1 MPSASEFRHQDV
13 SAVPPGFHVRT
24 IRAGKHEL
32 RIAFP
37 KGARK
42 KGSGQL
48 ISILHPKKERNPE
61 TCGGHLNLVRAKI
74 AAMEIPL
81 EVVGNGFGRGFENAL
96 IETDAKNPMEIGEYW
111 EKFKAKLSELIESAK
126 DHGFARNPIAKR
138 SKGHIAFTE
147 EYEFFHGKGGKVYRA
162 PLYAKIDRST
172 GYRSPAQFEATK
184 SDWEAP
190 GYEHRKRNYTEQ
202 VKTSDGRTVFIDV
215 LESGGRWMAEGYPV
229 IKGKVKHVGKPHVAY
244 GASESAAYDALV
256 EKLDKNPAKGRRK
269 AKKNLDEIDAAAALA
284 GEFKG
289 SPAESVREVSTDL
302 GKHRDDFAHLAWL
315 YELVFHPAYDRTKL
329 EPKAVAK
336 VFHEIYENDDSVKT
350 STQAWEKTAK
360 EFGTVF
366 LVFDFSG
373 DEIELVSTAKGEQLE
388 FLGGNQASF
397 AQHLGVF
404 RVKPRH
410 DRDDLGD
417 LVGITYLAQ
426 KEQFGDTKV
435 RPYYHVFGEDGG
447 SFPRAFFDEL
457 NKRIVITGGSYRLDE
472 AKLGIIN

>member
-1 MPSASEFRHQDV
+1 MSSASKFRHQDV
-13 SAVPPGFHVRT
+13 SQVPPGFHVRT

-42 KGSGQL
+42 KGSGQI
-48 ISILHPKKERNPE
+48 ISILHPKREKNPQ

-74 AAMEIPL
+74 AAMQIPL

-96 IETDAKNPMEIGEYW
+96 IETDSKNPMEVSEYW
-111 EKFKAKLSELIESAK
+111 EKFKAKLSELIDSAK
-126 DHGFARNPIAKR
+126 DHDGTVREN
-138 SKGHIAFTE
+138 H
-147 EYEFFHGKGGKVYRA
+147 H
-162 PLYAKIDRST
+162 
-172 GYRSPAQFEATK
+172 
-184 SDWEAP
+184 
-190 GYEHRKRNYTEQ
+190 KRNYTEQ

-229 IKGKVKHVGKPHVAY
+229 IKGKVRHVGKPHVAY

-256 EKLDKNPAKGRRK
+256 EKLDKNPGKKPEKTYAAKWHYAHSKTQGGELQVEAKSGKEAKQKLEGMLRVNEHGEGVLEKVRLQRNPAH

-289 SPAESVREVSTDL
+289 SPAESVREVSVDL

-315 YELVFHPAYDRTKL
+315 YELVFHPAYDRVKL

-350 STQAWEKTAK
+350 SIAAWKKTAK

-373 DEIELVSTAKGEQLE
+373 DEIELVSAAKGQQLE

-417 LVGITYLAQ
+417 LVGITYLAK
-426 KEQFGDTKV
+426 KEQFGDTNT

-457 NKRIVITGGSYRLDE
+457 NKRIVLTGGSYRLDE